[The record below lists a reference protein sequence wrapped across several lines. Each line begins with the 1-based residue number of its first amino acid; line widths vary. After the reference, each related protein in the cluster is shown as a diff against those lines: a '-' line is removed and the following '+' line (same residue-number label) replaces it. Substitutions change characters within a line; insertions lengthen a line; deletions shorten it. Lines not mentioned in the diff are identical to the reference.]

1 MDYQVLSLI
10 TDKNYFDN
18 IQSMINIKA
27 LCKMSYQIF
36 ITNMERHETICKLF
50 KKLFYHYGLDRE
62 CINDYI
68 NDPNDLKEII
78 LEISDVLLNNNKY
91 YSIDNLVKMHIYRNK
106 ILYRDDKLCPFK
118 HLKITGIIKLK
129 KQLKQSPLLQMA
141 LDHPVYQKKSIQI
154 LY

>member
-18 IQSMINIKA
+18 IQSMINIKV
-27 LCKMSYQIF
+27 LCKMSYEIF
-36 ITNMERHETICKLF
+36 TTNMERHETICKLF

-68 NDPNDLKEII
+68 NDSNDLKEII

-91 YSIDNLVKMHIYRNK
+91 YSLDNRLEAMFYRKK
-106 ILYRDDKLCPFK
+106 ILYHNDNLSPFK
-118 HLKITGIIKLK
+118 HLKITKIIKLK